1 MSRSHPDADGLNEA
15 EEIVRELRTAYTECV
30 EANTYGVHV
39 AVETVESGHE
49 RFRDLSTAFI
59 TAYRRNELRRTI
71 EAEFQL
77 RSAPLIA

>member
-1 MSRSHPDADGLNEA
+1 MSRSHPDADGLDEA
-15 EEIVRELRTAYTECV
+15 EEIVRELRTAYTERV

-59 TAYRRNELRRTI
+59 TAYVETNSGELSRQN
-71 EAEFQL
+71 FSSDL
-77 RSAPLIA
+77 HL